1 MSLKILISDPLA
13 EEGVAI
19 LKKQKDFKVD
29 ILPELSPEELKKIIP
44 DYQVL
49 IVRSQTKVTK
59 DVIKHAKKLKYIGR
73 AGVGLDNIDVEA
85 ASKNGIIV
93 MNTPGGNSI
102 STAEHAFSLILALS
116 RNIAQADRSVK
127 KGEWERKKFM
137 GVEIYGKTLGIIGL
151 GRIGAEVARRAASFQ
166 MKLIAYDPFLIP
178 ERAKSLGVLSV
189 SLAEL
194 FKKADYIT
202 VHTPLTSETRHIIG
216 EKAFRKMKKGVR
228 IVNCARGGIVDEKA
242 LARAIEAG
250 IVAGAALDVYEKEP
264 PDKTGLIG
272 MSKVVTTP
280 HLGASTEEAQ
290 INVAIDIA
298 KAMKDAILKRGIRNA
313 VNVPSIEPEIFKII
327 EPYLALAEKIG
338 KLHAQLME
346 GYIRKVSIRYVGDIT
361 KYNLN
366 HMTRSIIK
374 GMLAPVLEESI
385 NYVNAL
391 VIARD
396 RGIKI
401 NEEKTKEI
409 EDFADLICVE
419 VETDKMKSSIMGT
432 LFTKID
438 PRIVKIDRFYV
449 DVVPEGHM
457 LVIYNQDKP
466 GIVGQIGTILGRNG
480 INIAGM
486 NFGRAKRGGEAI
498 TVLNVDSEPSA
509 SVLSMIKSARHIKG
523 VKSIKL

>member
-1 MSLKILISDPLA
+1 MSVKILISDPLA
-13 EEGVAI
+13 KEGVAI
-19 LKKQKDFKVD
+19 LKKRKNFIVD
-29 ILPELSPEELKKIIP
+29 VLPKLSPEELKKIIP
-44 DYQVL
+44 DYQAL

-93 MNTPGGNSI
+93 MNTPGGNSV
-102 STAEHAFSLILALS
+102 STAEHAFSLILALA
-116 RNIAQADRSVK
+116 RNIAEADHSVK

-151 GRIGAEVARRAASFQ
+151 GRIGAEVAKRAASFQ
-166 MKLIAYDPFLIP
+166 MNIIAYDPFLIP
-178 ERAKSLGVLSV
+178 ERAKALGVLSV
-189 SLAEL
+189 SLDEL

-202 VHTPLTSETRHIIG
+202 VHTPLTAETRHIIG
-216 EKAFRKMKKGVR
+216 EKAFCKMKKGVR

-264 PDKTGLIG
+264 PGKEGLIG
-272 MSKVVTTP
+272 MSKVITTP

-298 KAMKDAILKRGIRNA
+298 KSMQDAILKRGIRNA

-338 KLHAQLME
+338 KLHAQLIE
-346 GYIRKVSIRYVGDIT
+346 GYIHKVNIRYVGDIT

-366 HMTRSIIK
+366 HMTRSVVK
-374 GMLAPVLEESI
+374 GVLQPALEESV

-409 EDFADLICVE
+409 EDFANLICVE

-466 GIVGQIGTILGRNG
+466 GIVGQIGTILGENG
-480 INIAGM
+480 VNIAGM

-509 SVLSMIKSARHIKG
+509 SVLSKIKSAHHIKG
-523 VKSIKL
+523 VKSIEL